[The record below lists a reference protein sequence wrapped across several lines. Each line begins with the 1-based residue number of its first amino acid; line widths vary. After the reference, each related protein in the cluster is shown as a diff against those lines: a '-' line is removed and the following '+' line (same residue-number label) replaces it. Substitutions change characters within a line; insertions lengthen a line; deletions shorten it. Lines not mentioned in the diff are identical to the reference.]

1 MAATHTFTR
10 LTTAG
15 QGRRLFLL
23 SWIAYAAA
31 YVGRYNYSAVMSAI
45 TAEGTL
51 TLSAAG
57 AVSTGYFV
65 CYAAG
70 QILCGILSQKASPFG
85 MIPLG
90 LVLSAGCNFG
100 MGVAPAGAMPV
111 LWAANGLFQAMVWP
125 PIVRLFAECMPFEQ
139 QDSACVSI
147 NSTTP
152 AGTLGAYA
160 LSAAALAE
168 QAGSAG

>member
-1 MAATHTFTR
+1 MAARTFAR
-10 LTTAG
+10 LASAG
-15 QGRRLFLL
+15 QGRWLFLL
-23 SWIAYAAA
+23 SWVAYAAA

-90 LVLSAGCNFG
+90 LATKSSKCNRRIKENFSRGFPAQAFSWAG
-100 MGVAPAGAMPV
+100 
-111 LWAANGLFQAMVWP
+111 
-125 PIVRLFAECMPFEQ
+125 I
-139 QDSACVSI
+139 D
-147 NSTTP
+147 
-152 AGTLGAYA
+152 
-160 LSAAALAE
+160 
-168 QAGSAG
+168 

>member
-1 MAATHTFTR
+1 ARTFAR
-10 LTTAG
+10 LASAG

-23 SWIAYAAA
+23 SWVAYAAA
-31 YVGRYNYSAVMSAI
+31 YVGRYNYSAVLSAI

-70 QILCGILSQKASPFG
+70 QMRSGVVGQKAPPFG
-85 MIPLG
+85 MIHLG
-90 LVLSAGCNFG
+90 LPPSAGGNFG
-100 MGVAPAGAMPV
+100 MVVAPEGAMPMR
-111 LWAANGLFQAMVWP
+111 WADNGLFQAMAWP

-147 NSTTP
+147 NYP
-152 AGTLGAYA
+152 PP
-160 LSAAALAE
+160 
-168 QAGSAG
+168 

>member
-1 MAATHTFTR
+1 MPKTHPFAR
-10 LTTAG
+10 LASAG

-23 SWIAYAAA
+23 SRTAYAAA

-90 LVLSAGCNFG
+90 LVL
-100 MGVAPAGAMPV
+100 
-111 LWAANGLFQAMVWP
+111 
-125 PIVRLFAECMPFEQ
+125 
-139 QDSACVSI
+139 
-147 NSTTP
+147 
-152 AGTLGAYA
+152 
-160 LSAAALAE
+160 
-168 QAGSAG
+168 

>member
-1 MAATHTFTR
+1 MAARTFAR
-10 LTTAG
+10 LASAG

-23 SWIAYAAA
+23 SWAAYAAA

-70 QILCGILSQKASPFG
+70 QLLRGIPRQDAPPFG
-85 MIPLG
+85 TMPPG
-90 LVLSAGCNFG
+90 L
-100 MGVAPAGAMPV
+100 APSV
-111 LWAANGLFQAMVWP
+111 
-125 PIVRLFAECMPFEQ
+125 
-139 QDSACVSI
+139 
-147 NSTTP
+147 
-152 AGTLGAYA
+152 
-160 LSAAALAE
+160 
-168 QAGSAG
+168 

>member
-1 MAATHTFTR
+1 MAVRTFAR
-10 LTTAG
+10 LASAG

-23 SWIAYAAA
+23 SWVAYAAA

-90 LVLSAGCNFG
+90 AALATWGIGTAAEGFG
-100 MGVAPAGAMPV
+100 WGAVFV
-111 LWAANGLFQAMVWP
+111 LWAVM
-125 PIVRLFAECMPFEQ
+125 
-139 QDSACVSI
+139 
-147 NSTTP
+147 
-152 AGTLGAYA
+152 AGT
-160 LSAAALAE
+160 ALAVCLLLARPWGRFVRKCE
-168 QAGSAG
+168 MERGDLV